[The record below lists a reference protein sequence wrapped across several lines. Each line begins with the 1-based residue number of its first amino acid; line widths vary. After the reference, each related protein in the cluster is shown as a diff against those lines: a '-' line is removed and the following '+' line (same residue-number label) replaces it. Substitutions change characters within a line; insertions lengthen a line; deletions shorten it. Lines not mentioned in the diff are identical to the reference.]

1 MIDETKDETKDKTIE
16 KINMSIKF
24 AKEIAIIKNA
34 LDLIQNKTQSE
45 RLEITNY
52 LFKQICNMDEFIS
65 LNPGLRY
72 NIVRKINEFSE
83 YTELTLSIKNL
94 KIFLEKI
101 KYRDDYIVDILN
113 GERNIKKIVIEI

>member
-1 MIDETKDETKDKTIE
+1 MSNETKDKTVE

-65 LNPGLRY
+65 LNPGLRH
-72 NIVRKINEFSE
+72 NIVRKI
-83 YTELTLSIKNL
+83 I
-94 KIFLEKI
+94 I
-101 KYRDDYIVDILN
+101 
-113 GERNIKKIVIEI
+113 GCC